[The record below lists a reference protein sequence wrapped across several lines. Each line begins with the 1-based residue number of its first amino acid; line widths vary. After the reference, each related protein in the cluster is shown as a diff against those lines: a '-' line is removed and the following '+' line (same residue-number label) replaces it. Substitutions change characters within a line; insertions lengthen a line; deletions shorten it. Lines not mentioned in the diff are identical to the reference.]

1 MKLRLHAREATLDI
15 EAAVRCYPHGVGA
28 RFYRSSRKLVL
39 SRNRL
44 KPGLRTRQLLCQIL
58 GDGFAAGVD
67 VEFAVNAFDV
77 HSDGIDADGEDVGD
91 FFVGNSLGEAI

>member
-1 MKLRLHAREATLDI
+1 MKGRKWDGNPDISLRPLFDHVPPVEFSQADRI
-15 EAAVRCYPHGVGA
+15 GP
-28 RFYRSSRKLVL
+28 RSSAS
-39 SRNRL
+39 SRRRL
-44 KPGLRTRQLLCQIL
+44 LRQIF

-91 FFVGNSLGEAI
+91 FLVGNALGKAIENFFLSS